1 MKLSSPAPRSPS
13 SCITAF
19 SPRLRAGARTSS
31 APAARPRPSMRA
43 GARPAPAP
51 PAPRARGPG
60 PPLMPRGLALDVLAC
75 PRCGGRLRVL
85 ATVQTPRAVQAI
97 LASLARSGAPAP
109 PGPAPPAPAALTS
122 PAPQCRSRRCPRP
135 PTPHPAARPLTT
147 TPRRRRIP
155 GGSGRSRCRPS
166 PSPPRNGRCESAAG
180 SARTWSDAPCPSGD
194 GVSRPY
200 APSVTTPV
208 SRRFDGWVSASVGL
222 AALEGRRI
230 DGAPTLRIPSCAG
243 ERNRLP
249 LMSANRRLTKPRET
263 GRDACAIN
271 GDHNTA
277 GRDITS

>member
-1 MKLSSPAPRSPS
+1 M
-13 SCITAF
+13 
-19 SPRLRAGARTSS
+19 RARARASS
-31 APAARPRPSMRA
+31 APAARPRPSMRPS
-43 GARPAPAP
+43 ARPAPAP

-60 PPLMPRGLALDVLAC
+60 PRPDAPRARC
-75 PRCGGRLRVL
+75 PRLPALGRPAARPRHRPD
-85 ATVQTPRAVQAI
+85 PRAGQAI